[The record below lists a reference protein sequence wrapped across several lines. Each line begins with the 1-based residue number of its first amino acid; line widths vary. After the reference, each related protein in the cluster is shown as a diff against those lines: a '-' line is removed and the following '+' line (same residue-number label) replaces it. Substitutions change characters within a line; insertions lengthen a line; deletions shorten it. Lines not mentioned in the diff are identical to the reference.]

1 MKLCNKYNDRTWKM
15 MKFKHL
21 KNEVARYH
29 DKNDIFS
36 CARKSRKELERDASV
51 VPGKYKLYFVLA
63 RAPFAKR

>member
-1 MKLCNKYNDRTWKM
+1 